1 MKNAT
6 NPQLIRFI
14 DEHTGLFWYT
24 PTNKKHEVSEQL
36 LLETIL
42 NYATFSDSLQLFDL
56 LGYKHS
62 LNILRSL
69 EGRKKMNYYPELY
82 HFYKLFLEKNA

>member
-14 DEHTGLFWYT
+14 DEHAGLFWYT

-56 LGYKHS
+56 LGYQHS
-62 LNILRSL
+62 LNILSSL

-82 HFYKLFLEKNA
+82 HFYKLLLEKNA

>member
-1 MKNAT
+1 MINTT
-6 NPQLIRFI
+6 NHKLIKFI
-14 DEHTGLFWYT
+14 DGHSSLFWYT
-24 PTNKKHEVSEQL
+24 PANKKHEISEQL

-56 LGYKHS
+56 LGYKQS
-62 LNILRSL
+62 LNILMSL
-69 EGRKKMNYYPELY
+69 EGRKMMNYYPELY